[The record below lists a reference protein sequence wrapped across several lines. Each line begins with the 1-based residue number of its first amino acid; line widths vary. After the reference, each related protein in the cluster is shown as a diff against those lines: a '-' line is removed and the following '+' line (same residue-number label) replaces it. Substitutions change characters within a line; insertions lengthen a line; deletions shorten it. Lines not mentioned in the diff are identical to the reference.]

1 MANQADTTYKVTGT
15 DKAVTALKNALV
27 KVIDDEKS
35 LWLDDLAK
43 HFGIDFLNKKISV
56 RGMVYWAE
64 MDEDKGILSFM
75 TESAWD
81 ACTELFEEINR
92 VLDNGLSISFR
103 VCECGCDVFYT
114 HDEGDFFPEEC
125 CTDYS
130 GDLFDGGCMYDC
142 CDIQTAIDF
151 WGSKTGI
158 EQGDRTEDEM
168 IEFINSYEY
177 EDDDTFFYIHPFV
190 FE

>member
-1 MANQADTTYKVTGT
+1 MANQADTTYKVIGT
-15 DKAVTALKNALV
+15 EKAMTALKTALD
-27 KVIDDEKS
+27 KVISGGSS
-35 LWLDDLAK
+35 LWLNELAD
-43 HFGIDFLNKKISV
+43 HFGIDFLQKNISV
-56 RGMVYWAE
+56 RGRVYWAE
-64 MDEDKGILSFM
+64 IDVVEEVLSFM

-92 VLDNGLSISFR
+92 VLDNELSISYR

-114 HDEGDFFPEEC
+114 HDEGGFFPEEC

-142 CDIQTAIDF
+142 CNIKDAIGF
-151 WGSKTGI
+151 WISKTGV
-158 EQGDRTEDEM
+158 EQGDRSDEEM
-168 IEFINSYEY
+168 VEFINSYEY
-177 EDDDTFFYIHPFV
+177 DDEDTFFLIHPFV